1 MPSVNRACPV
11 CQTRNPIPVYNNTM
25 APIGGLDMS
34 YEIGRCTKCGFHFAH
49 VLPDDITFRS
59 YYQSVSK
66 YDVVGKISKLDQL
79 RIDAAVK
86 ILEGKVPH
94 DAMIV
99 DLGCG
104 YGALLSCL
112 KQAGWNNLHG
122 VDPAPKSADRARELF
137 DLGNI
142 HCGTMAEAHQVF
154 PLEKADLVCVM
165 AVLEH
170 LPNLRDDLS
179 DLLKKLRI
187 GCKILV
193 EVPAIECFAGSISEP
208 FGEFS
213 LEHIQYFSSTSLMN
227 LFISLGATAMAIDI
241 FNIKIVESGDIF
253 ILFEYTGESNLYKNF
268 TLEDPAQMERYIS
281 DSTCRL
287 ETALTRIPDSELIIY
302 GAGSHTARLL
312 PYLDKM
318 IGKKIIAVVDS
329 NPNLS
334 GKNIGRWVIQS
345 PNIIESLPDVPIL
358 VSSYRSQ
365 NEIAT
370 DLRNR
375 IPNPLVL
382 LYE

>member
-11 CQTRNPIPVYNNTM
+11 CQTTNPTPVYDNTM

-34 YEIGRCTKCGFHFAH
+34 YEIGRCAKCGFHFAH
-49 VLPDDITFRS
+49 VLPDDLTFRS

-86 ILEGKVPH
+86 ILKGKVPH
-94 DAMIV
+94 DAMVV

-112 KQAGWNNLHG
+112 KQAGWNHLHG

-142 HCGTMAEAHQVF
+142 HCGTMAEAHALLA
-154 PLEKADLVCVM
+154 LEKADLVCVM

-170 LPNLRDDLS
+170 LPNLRADLLA
-179 DLLKKLRI
+179 LLKKLRT
-187 GCKILV
+187 GCRILI
-193 EVPAIECFAGSISEP
+193 EVPAIEHFSGLDSEP

-213 LEHIQYFSSTSLMN
+213 LEHIQFFCTTSLIN
-227 LFISLGATAMAIDI
+227 LFSSLGANPLA
-241 FNIKIVESGDIF
+241 VETLNLPLVTSGSLF
-253 ILFEYTGESNLYKNF
+253 GLFEITGDVPVFIEPI
-268 TLEDPAQMERYIS
+268 LEDSTPMTRYIG
-281 DSTCRL
+281 DSTRRL

-312 PYLDKM
+312 PYLASM
-318 IGKKIIAVVDS
+318 TGKNIIAVVDS
-329 NPNLS
+329 NPNLL
-334 GKNIGRWVIQS
+334 GKKIGQWVIQS

-358 VSSYRSQ
+358 VSSFRSQ

-375 IPNPLVL
+375 FPNPLVL